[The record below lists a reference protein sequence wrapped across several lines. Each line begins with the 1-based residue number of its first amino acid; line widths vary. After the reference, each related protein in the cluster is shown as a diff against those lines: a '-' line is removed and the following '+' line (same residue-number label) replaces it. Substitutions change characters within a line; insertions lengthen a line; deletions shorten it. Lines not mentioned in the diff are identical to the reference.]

1 MPFKSKAQQGYM
13 FIHHPKIAKE
23 FAKKTDF
30 SHLPEKVEKAATLDF
45 GSELCGNSSATSG
58 ALFKEDMPK
67 PIHTAD
73 VFSNKSVKP
82 YTERPIGMRDINT
95 AEDDTMMGRFAKR
108 MSSRD
113 YIDNLNLGFGTKAQ
127 RAAKVAQADNSE
139 SADLGLPH
147 KMVLSGP
154 AKEIPKETLKEGMK
168 DESEHTKDPA
178 IQAKIASDHIV
189 KHGRD
194 YYPKLKEAG
203 L

>member
-1 MPFKSKAQQGYM
+1 MPFKSKAQQGFM
-13 FIHHPKIAKE
+13 FKNHPKIAEE
-23 FAKKTDF
+23 FAKKTNF
-30 SHLPEKVEKAATLDF
+30 SKIPEHADLLA
-45 GSELCGNSSATSG
+45 NSSATSG

-73 VFSNKSVKP
+73 LFQNKSVKP
-82 YTERPIGMRDINT
+82 YTERPIGTRDINT

-147 KMVLSGP
+147 KMTLSGI
-154 AKEIPKETLKEGMK
+154 AKEKIKEGMEVEK
-168 DESEHTKDPA
+168 EHTDDPA
-178 IQAKIASDHIV
+178 IQAKIASDHI
-189 KHGRD
+189 KESEQ
-194 YYPKLKEAG
+194 YYPELKKMEKKLAK
-203 L
+203 